1 MYETGNFTF
10 GDRDS
15 PHEASDFS
23 DDDHLN
29 GKNDES
35 EHFQGTNPRYVGVSD
50 RKRLIGQSKRSSL
63 PVVTEE
69 VFDDPAYAQITQPQ
83 ETKGTHS

>member
-23 DDDHLN
+23 DDDHLDN
-29 GKNDES
+29 KNES
-35 EHFQGTNPRYVGVSD
+35 ERFQSTNPRYVGVSD

-69 VFDDPAYAQITQPQ
+69 VFDDPTYAQITKPQ